1 MSNGLVGIETDP
13 QLAWFVLRA
22 SGLVL
27 LVVYTVATALGIAS
41 RAGRAG
47 RWVPRFLSSDL
58 HRRISLFSAALLFA
72 HVATAVLDNYVV
84 ITWTDGVVPFVGTYR
99 RLWLGLGTL
108 ALDVLLALVVTS
120 LLRHRIGHSA
130 WQAVHFGVYAA
141 WPLMVLHALGI
152 GTDARKPGV
161 LLVTLGCVVVVLL
174 SVVARLLD
182 APGRLGPV
190 RLAAM
195 VSLPLLLVGL
205 VAWTRQGPL
214 APGWSQRAGTPPPT
228 SSSAGSAK

>member
-1 MSNGLVGIETDP
+1 MRTGLVGVQTDP

-27 LVVYTVATALGIAS
+27 LVVYTLSTALGIAS
-41 RAGRAG
+41 RAGEAG
-47 RWVPRFLSSDL
+47 RWVPRFVTNDL
-58 HRRISLFSAALLFA
+58 HRRVSLFSMALLLA

-84 ITWTDGVVPFVGTYR
+84 ITWTDGVVPFAGSYR
-99 RLWLGLGTL
+99 PLWLGLGTL
-108 ALDVLLALVVTS
+108 ALDVLLAVVVTS
-120 LLRHRIGHSA
+120 LLRHRIGHRT
-130 WQAVHFGVYAA
+130 WLVVHYAVYAA
-141 WPLMVLHALGI
+141 WPLMVLHALGT
-152 GTDARKPGV
+152 GTDARRPSV

-174 SVVARLLD
+174 AVVARLLD
-182 APGRLGPV
+182 APGRLGPA

-214 APGWSQRAGTPPPT
+214 APGWSHRAGTPPPAAST
-228 SSSAGSAK
+228 GSAK